1 MSAASCEPDNE
12 FCSVRVLFRAKRKA
26 RLISVQV
33 RATASAFIR
42 WVVAGGSVGGKEEGN
57 MQGSSFLRP
66 DPTASSPTRMRLA
79 PLQHSPSAN
88 AARVHV
94 PTQSEVNARL
104 GGSFSFEDQ
113 Y

>member
-1 MSAASCEPDNE
+1 
-12 FCSVRVLFRAKRKA
+12 
-26 RLISVQV
+26 
-33 RATASAFIR
+33 
-42 WVVAGGSVGGKEEGN
+42 

-104 GGSFSFEDQ
+104 GGSFSTRVSVREQ
-113 Y
+113 EYLSTEH

>member
-1 MSAASCEPDNE
+1 
-12 FCSVRVLFRAKRKA
+12 
-26 RLISVQV
+26 
-33 RATASAFIR
+33 
-42 WVVAGGSVGGKEEGN
+42 
-57 MQGSSFLRP
+57 
-66 DPTASSPTRMRLA
+66 MRLA